1 MDEEMKQALRDLDEG
16 IKQELRDAGIEPDY
30 DKYEKDL
37 IYPALRLM
45 LCTND
50 PKELEKSFKEV
61 KQKQKKDEEK

>member
-1 MDEEMKQALRDLDEG
+1 MKQALRDLDEG

-37 IYPALRLM
+37 IYSTLRLM
-45 LCTND
+45 LDTND
-50 PKELEKSFKEV
+50 QKELEKAFKEV

>member
-37 IYPALRLM
+37 IYSTLRLM
-45 LCTND
+45 LDTND
-50 PKELEKSFKEV
+50 QKELEKAFKEV

>member
-1 MDEEMKQALRDLDEG
+1 MKQALRDLDEG

-37 IYPALRLM
+37 IYSTLRLM
-45 LCTND
+45 LGTND
-50 PKELEKSFKEV
+50 PKELEKAFKEV

>member
-37 IYPALRLM
+37 IYSALRLM
-45 LCTND
+45 LGTND